1 VAIRFRSGQEKQNN
15 ETAVWGVKFFKV
27 LNERGVIRAAIL
39 YAAGAFGAI
48 EILDWLIQSLALGLP
63 SWLIP
68 GIAIVFL
75 AGFPV
80 ALYMAWVTDIEQKPF
95 YTITA
100 AALILVGGSLA
111 LFFAVDPLDSGTP
124 RLAVMMPL
132 GEGPPDDV
140 AVWASSDLR
149 DLLSEIDELQVLG
162 RTTVMMASMV
172 PAEADERLADFGAT
186 HRVRSELVRGS
197 GRLQYSVM
205 LEDKGGKE
213 IWSDSYTGVPMDLF
227 EFQKSAVEKISG
239 ALGVPADAAGLR
251 VLRLRPNPT
260 EKLEAFEALS
270 RGQAKFWMA
279 GDILCERAMA
289 DFERAIEVDPAM
301 GRAYMNKGMCLG
313 LRAWLPELPR
323 DHPLWETAV
332 VNIRRA
338 AELDPT
344 LSREAYERVADF
356 EAARNRWDASR
367 EALEKAKSVDAD
379 AFSFVYSNSTGYCA
393 EVIERMSAD
402 YELDPLSPLNASLV
416 SMGYLTCPGM
426 VEREEGLRWLE
437 IARGTQSGGNSDRA
451 IPALLEAGERAEA
464 EQLWDENVAELMP
477 QLRAADIDLEELRDL
492 EFAALQ
498 DGKAVAA
505 YVAKIRELGHQ
516 GLFPSHRS
524 AFVFIT
530 VGATDDAYE
539 ALSETIEAQ
548 RFNIH
553 HFMQYGT
560 GPRQVR
566 EDPRY
571 MQVLERVGLVD
582 HWRKYGLPPLCETD
596 ENNEVHCI

>member
-1 VAIRFRSGQEKQNN
+1 
-15 ETAVWGVKFFKV
+15 VKLFQV

-48 EILDWLIQSLALGLP
+48 EILDWLIQSLALDLP

-80 ALYMAWVTDIEQKPF
+80 ALYLAWVTDIEQKPA

-111 LFFAVDPLDSGTP
+111 LFFTVDPLDSRTP
-124 RLAVMMPL
+124 RLAVMMPA
-132 GEGPPDDV
+132 GDGPPDDV

-205 LEDKGGKE
+205 LEEKGGKE

-227 EFQKSAVEKISG
+227 EFQKAAVEEIAE
-239 ALGVPADAAGLR
+239 ALGVPGNAAGLR

-279 GDILCERAMA
+279 GDILCEQAMA

-301 GRAYMNKGMCLG
+301 GRAYLHKGMCLG

-323 DHPLWETAV
+323 DHSLWETAI

-338 AELDPT
+338 AELDPYLT
-344 LSREAYERVADF
+344 REAYEKIADF
-356 EAARNRWDASR
+356 EAARNRWNASR
-367 EALEKAKSVDAD
+367 VALEKAKSVDPD

-393 EVIERMSAD
+393 DVIERMSAD

-426 VEREEGLRWLE
+426 VDRDLGLRWLE

-451 IPALLEAGERAEA
+451 IPALLEVGERAEA
-464 EQLWDENVAELMP
+464 ARIAEETTSIFEPQLLTADFNEQLL
-477 QLRAADIDLEELRDL
+477 DLG
-492 EFAALQ
+492 FAALQ
-498 DGKAVAA
+498 DPEAAAA
-505 YVAKIRELGHQ
+505 YVSEIQELTRQ
-516 GLFPSHRS
+516 GLFPPYRR
-524 AFVFIT
+524 AFEFIA
-530 VGATDDAYE
+530 VGAVDAAYE
-539 ALSETIEAQ
+539 ALWETIESR

-553 HFMQYGT
+553 DFMQYGA
-560 GPRQVR
+560 GPRRVR
-566 EDPRY
+566 DDPRY

-582 HWRKYGLPPLCETD
+582 HWREYGLPPLCETD
-596 ENNEVHCI
+596 ENNEIHCI